1 MHQRRVKQ
9 AVLPSPLV
17 KPLLSAARDARRSAV
32 LRQAM
37 IEFRR
42 AGVAGARLPAI
53 ARGVGLSRASLY
65 NYCTGRED
73 LARQCYLDALQ
84 RMRGQLDESRGEHAG
99 LARILAFVRTAIG
112 DDHAVAAITG
122 ELDLLPPGQREEI
135 ERVQGEMF
143 DALASVVSAGIA
155 DGSIRRCDPA
165 IAARVIWG
173 LVSWAPIGG
182 LWTGRDEE
190 RLAKSLAIELPN
202 LVEYGVAI
210 APHDGRIPLIAEEL
224 PERAGDRIEDIT
236 CAASALFNRRGID
249 GVSLDDVAEAMS
261 KTKGLVY
268 HHFESKGALVAA
280 CFERGFDI
288 YDRIMARARA
298 QSTGV
303 EQSKWAVALNVQAQL
318 ESLHPVSLSIAYHR
332 LPAPEQAA
340 YTRRASALLDQ
351 SIAIGRQGRA
361 DGTQRSFDPESV
373 SLVSAGAFLFLAR
386 WLPLDRKVD
395 PVRVSAEV
403 SELFLYGLG
412 TARA

>member
-1 MHQRRVKQ
+1 MKQ
-9 AVLPSPLV
+9 AVLPSSPA
-17 KPLLSAARDARRSAV
+17 KPLASAARDARRSAV

-42 AGVAGARLPAI
+42 AGVAGAELPAI

-84 RMRGQLDESRGEHAG
+84 GMRRQLDDSRGEHTA
-99 LARILAFVRTAIG
+99 LSRILAFVRTAIA

-122 ELDLLPPGQREEI
+122 ELDLLPPDQRDDVEHA
-135 ERVQGEMF
+135 QGEMF
-143 DALASVVSAGIA
+143 DALATVISAGIA
-155 DGSIRRCDPA
+155 DGSIRQCNPA
-165 IAARVIWG
+165 IAARVVWG

-182 LWTGRDEE
+182 LWTGRDEA
-190 RLAKSLAIELPN
+190 RLAASLATELPD
-202 LVEYGVAI
+202 LVERGVAI
-210 APHDGRIPLIAEEL
+210 APHDGRIPLIADEL
-224 PERAGDRIEDIT
+224 PERASDRIEDIA

-268 HHFESKGALVAA
+268 HHFESKSALVAA

-288 YDRIMARARA
+288 YDRIMARAREQA
-298 QSTGV
+298 NGV

-318 ESLHPVSLSIAYHR
+318 ESLHPVSLNIAYHR
-332 LPAPEQAA
+332 LPAAEQEA

-351 SIAIGRQGRA
+351 SIAIAHLGRS
-361 DGTQRSFDPESV
+361 DGTQRIFDPESV
-373 SLVSAGAFLFLAR
+373 GVVSAGAFLFLAR
-386 WLPLDRKVD
+386 WLPRDAESD
-395 PVRVSAEV
+395 PLRISAEV
-403 SELFLYGLG
+403 TDLFLYGLSCEK
-412 TARA
+412 A

>member
-1 MHQRRVKQ
+1 MKQ
-9 AVLPSPLV
+9 AVLPSSPA
-17 KPLLSAARDARRSAV
+17 KPLASAARDARRSAV

-42 AGVAGARLPAI
+42 AGVAGAQLPEI

-84 RMRGQLDESRGEHAG
+84 RMRSQLDESHGLGTG
-99 LARILAFVRTAIG
+99 LARILAFVCTAIR

-122 ELDLLPPGQREEI
+122 ELDLLPPEQREEI
-135 ERVQGEMF
+135 ERAQGEMF
-143 DALASVVSAGIA
+143 DALAAVVWAGIA
-155 DGSIRRCDPA
+155 DGSIRPCDPA

-190 RLAKSLAIELPN
+190 RLAKSLAVELPN

-210 APHDGRIPLIAEEL
+210 APHDGRIPLIANEL
-224 PERAGDRIEDIT
+224 PERASDRIEDIT

-288 YDRIMARARA
+288 YDRIMARARE
-298 QSTGV
+298 QTSGV
-303 EQSKWAVALNVQAQL
+303 EQSKWAVTLNVQAQL
-318 ESLHPVSLSIAYHR
+318 ESLHPVSLNIAYHR
-332 LPAPEQAA
+332 LPAFEQAT

-351 SIAIGRQGRA
+351 SIAIGRLGMA
-361 DGTQRSFDPESV
+361 DGTQRQFDQEAV
-373 SLVSAGAFLFLAR
+373 GVVSAGAFLFLAR
-386 WLPLDRKVD
+386 WLLRDADFD

-403 SELFLYGLG
+403 TELFLYGLG
-412 TARA
+412 VSKD